1 MKNNTNII
9 TATPDTP
16 IDKIIQKMQ
25 INFVKH
31 IVIETENKPVG
42 IVTEQDISGFL
53 GTDKAAKTTD
63 EIPAKQVMKKNPVTI
78 TEGKTN
84 FSQAASDMDSL
95 DVGSVII
102 VDSDKNLAGVI
113 TKTDITKAYGVVFGG
128 KFKVKDYMSNKVFT
142 CRESDSLGFALNMIN
157 QNDISRLIVTNNDGN
172 PISVI
177 TTNTFLKHRTY
188 APKIQDINSE
198 NQFRA
203 DSEKMCVGDLIKHEV
218 LYVNPEDDLSVAAKK
233 MIKNHISGI
242 PVVDNTSKLVG
253 IVSNSDIVKAFVRVP
268 LYEELLQKYAE
279 LY

>member
-63 EIPAKQVMKKNPVTI
+63 EIPAKQVMKKNLVTI

-102 VDSDKNLAGVI
+102 VDSDKNLAGII

-188 APKIQDINSE
+188 APKIQNINSE

>member
-16 IDKIIQKMQ
+16 IDEIIQKMQ

-63 EIPAKQVMKKNPVTI
+63 EIRAKQVMKKNPVTI
-78 TEGKTN
+78 TEGKTH
-84 FSQAASDMDSL
+84 FSQAASHMDSL

-102 VDSDKNLAGVI
+102 VDSDKNLAGII

-198 NQFRA
+198 NQLRA

>member
-1 MKNNTNII
+1 LKNNTNII

-16 IDKIIQKMQ
+16 IDVIIQKMQ

-31 IVIETENKPVG
+31 IVIESENKPVG
-42 IVTEQDISGFL
+42 IVTEQDISEFL

-84 FSQAASDMDSL
+84 FSLAAFHMDSL

-102 VDSDKNLAGVI
+102 VDSDKNLAGII

-128 KFKVKDYMSNKVFT
+128 KFKVKDCMSNKVFT

-157 QNDISRLIVTNNDGN
+157 QNDISRLIVTNNDGD

-177 TTNTFLKHRTY
+177 TTKTFLKHRTY
-188 APKIQDINSE
+188 APQIQDINSE
-198 NQFRA
+198 NQLRT
-203 DSEKMCVGDLIKHEV
+203 DSKKMCVGDLIKHEI
-218 LYVNPEDDLSVAAKK
+218 LYVNPEDDLSTAAQK
-233 MIKNHISGI
+233 MIKNYISGI
-242 PVVDNTSKLVG
+242 PVVDNRSKLVG

-268 LYEELLQKYAE
+268 LNDELSQKYAE